1 MWRET
6 YRRCVDPEL
15 FLGTTAIQTL
25 MAEIASVDPETDPP
39 HLSVTLDEASS
50 WRNEQ
55 GSAYRELTDSADRT
69 EASETLAHAL
79 LRQSGPFASTLGAWL
94 QGMSAPGVF
103 EDEVHLTILALFADD
118 IGVGGP
124 RSSRYDAFKVLATQY
139 GRPELAVDADELA
152 AERSVRDHMFA
163 LPAALFAISRRSD
176 AFAPLIA
183 GIDVVLRSVGML
195 PCWEALRA
203 GEGAP
208 AEWAR
213 LDLAR
218 STGATDIAAPLDV
231 SRGVA
236 EKFCATDE
244 AARRQVAFGAAW
256 MLDALR
262 SWNELLLDEARAAL
276 HPQRAME
283 QLIRERAREG
293 AVYHQN
299 FRMGGGETLSEL
311 LKQAKTDPGPL
322 LTELAAT
329 RMVKPGNAERSS
341 LVNGLIGPKGPMFRV
356 FSADDVEVI
365 SKWIDSLADS
375 EPEPVPPSAARVPGA
390 LAPGLLDRTAEEGV
404 VPADIREAY
413 FVLQGRVLAPGT
425 RDFALRY
432 VNRWLARAK
441 RSLGR
446 TDRSL
451 PEQWTSAGLRPW
463 LLDMHD
469 KHGVEFETGRSG
481 DLPTREQVI
490 DETLQLAPLTLIDGS
505 WLQGFTDAGLA
516 TSRYGFPLFETYWD
530 ELGNGDIELNHPKI
544 YRDVLREMGIDL
556 APTGSREFAY
566 DTRFREESLER
577 PVYWLC
583 LGKLPHTFM
592 SEILGMNLAMELSGV
607 GGSYRTARRFL
618 KHYGFSTHFVDLH
631 NTIDNVS
638 TGHSA
643 WAADAIDTHMRT
655 VSKLSTPAES
665 AAEWER
671 IRIGYESLAPLP
683 SSTIADRIGDR
694 FLTTPWKPRSQGGSL
709 FHHAPVEVS

>member
-1 MWRET
+1 MTE
-6 YRRCVDPEL
+6 
-15 FLGTTAIQTL
+15 A
-25 MAEIASVDPETDPP
+25 ASVDPETDPP
-39 HLSVTLDEASS
+39 NLAVTLDEAAS
-50 WRNEQ
+50 WRDEQ
-55 GSAYRELTDSADRT
+55 VGAYRQLTDSADR
-69 EASETLAHAL
+69 AGVSETLVQAL
-79 LRQSGPFASTLGAWL
+79 LRQSGPLASTLGTWL

-103 EDEVHLTILALFADD
+103 EDEVHLRILALFADD

-124 RSSRYDAFKVLATQY
+124 RSSRYDAFKVVATQH
-139 GRPELAVDADELA
+139 GCPELAVEADELA
-152 AERSVRDHMFA
+152 AERLVRDHMFA
-163 LPAALFAISRRSD
+163 LPAALYAISRRSD
-176 AFAPLIA
+176 VFAPVIT
-183 GIDVVLRSVGML
+183 GIDVLLRSVGML
-195 PCWEALRA
+195 PCWEGLR
-203 GEGAP
+203 GSEGAP
-208 AEWAR
+208 AMWAR

-218 STGATDIAAPLDV
+218 STGATDIADPLDV
-231 SRGVA
+231 SRDVA
-236 EKFCATDE
+236 EKFGATGE
-244 AARRQVAFGAAW
+244 ATRRQVAFGAAW

-262 SWNELLLDEARAAL
+262 SWNELLLDEAGAAL
-276 HPQRAME
+276 HPRRAME

-299 FRMGGGETLSEL
+299 FRMSGGDTLSEL
-311 LKQAKTDPGPL
+311 LERAKTDPGPL
-322 LTELAAT
+322 LKELAAT

-375 EPEPVPPSAARVPGA
+375 EPEPALQPPTKVPSAPASGV
-390 LAPGLLDRTAEEGV
+390 LDRMTEDGV

-413 FVLQGRVLAPGT
+413 FVLQGRALAPAT

-432 VNRWLARAK
+432 VKRWLGQAK

-446 TDRSL
+446 RERSL
-451 PEQWTSAGLRPW
+451 PEQWTPAGLRPW

-469 KHGVEFETGRSG
+469 EHGAEFETGRSG
-481 DLPTREQVI
+481 DMPTREQVI

-516 TSRYGFPLFETYWD
+516 TTRYGFPLFETYWD
-530 ELGNGDIELNHPKI
+530 ELGNGEIELNHPRI
-544 YRDVLREMGIDL
+544 YRDVLREMGIEL

-566 DTRFREESLER
+566 DTRFREESLAR

-592 SEILGMNLAMELSGV
+592 PEILGMNLAMELSGV

-655 VSKLSTPAES
+655 MSKLSTPAEC

-671 IRIGYESLAPLP
+671 VRIGYESLAPLP

-694 FLTTPWKPRSQGGSL
+694 FLSTPWKPRSQGGSL
-709 FHHAPVEVS
+709 FHHAPVGVS

>member
-6 YRRCVDPEL
+6 YRRCVDPEI
-15 FLGTTAIQTL
+15 FLGTTAIKTL
-25 MAEIASVDPETDPP
+25 MAEVASVDPETDAPN
-39 HLSVTLDEASS
+39 LDVTLHEASS

-55 GSAYRELTDSADRT
+55 GSAYRELADSADLA
-69 EASETLAHAL
+69 EASRTLAHAL
-79 LRQSGPFASTLGAWL
+79 LRQSGPLASTLGTWL

-103 EDEVHLTILALFADD
+103 EDEVHLRILALFADD

-124 RSSRYDAFKVLATQY
+124 RSSRYDAFKGLAAQY

-152 AERSVRDHMFA
+152 AERPVRDHMFA
-163 LPAALFAISRRSD
+163 LPAALFAVSRRSD
-176 AFAPLIA
+176 EFAAVIA

-195 PCWEALRA
+195 PCWQALRA
-203 GEGAP
+203 SDGAP

-213 LDLAR
+213 LDLAQ
-218 STGATDIAAPLDV
+218 STGATGIEAPLDL

-236 EKFCATDE
+236 EKFCATGE
-244 AARRQVAFGAAW
+244 TARRQVAFGAAW

-299 FRMGGGETLSEL
+299 FRMDGGESLSEL
-311 LKQAKTDPGPL
+311 LERAKTDPGPL
-322 LTELAAT
+322 LMKLAAT

-356 FSADDVEVI
+356 FSAADVEVI
-365 SKWIDSLADS
+365 STWIDSLADS
-375 EPEPVPPSAARVPGA
+375 EPEPTPPPAARVPSA
-390 LAPGLLDRTAEEGV
+390 PAPGLIDRTAEAGV
-404 VPADIREAY
+404 VPADVREAY

-432 VNRWLARAK
+432 VNHWLARAK

-451 PEQWTSAGLRPW
+451 PERWTSAGMRPW

-481 DLPTREQVI
+481 DMPTREQVI

-516 TSRYGFPLFETYWD
+516 TTRYGFPLFETYWD

-544 YRDVLREMGIDL
+544 YRDVLREMGIEL

-566 DTRFREESLER
+566 DARFREESLER

-592 SEILGMNLAMELSGV
+592 PEILGMNLAMELSGV

-665 AAEWER
+665 ATEWER
-671 IRIGYESLAPLP
+671 VRIGYESLAPLP
-683 SSTIADRIGDR
+683 SSTVADRIGDR
-694 FLTTPWKPRSQGGSL
+694 FRTTPWKPRSQGGSL
-709 FHHAPVEVS
+709 FHHAPVGVS

>member
-1 MWRET
+1 
-6 YRRCVDPEL
+6 
-15 FLGTTAIQTL
+15 
-25 MAEIASVDPETDPP
+25 MAEVASVDPETDPP
-39 HLSVTLDEASS
+39 NLSVTLDEVSS
-50 WRNEQ
+50 WSDEQ
-55 GSAYRELTDSADRT
+55 GSAYRELTNSVDRT

-79 LRQSGPFASTLGAWL
+79 LRQSGPLASTLGAWL

-103 EDEVHLTILALFADD
+103 EDEVHLRILALFADD

-152 AERSVRDHMFA
+152 AERPIRDHMFA
-163 LPAALFAISRRSD
+163 LPATLFAISRRSD
-176 AFAPLIA
+176 EFAPLIA
-183 GIDVVLRSVGML
+183 GIDLVMRSVGML

-203 GEGAP
+203 SEGAP

-218 STGATDIAAPLDV
+218 STGATDISAPLDV

-236 EKFCATDE
+236 EKFCATGE
-244 AARRQVAFGAAW
+244 AARRQVELGAAW
-256 MLDALR
+256 TLDALR

-299 FRMGGGETLSEL
+299 FRMGGGDTLSEL
-311 LKQAKTDPGPL
+311 LERAKSDPGPL
-322 LTELAAT
+322 LKELAAT

-375 EPEPVPPSAARVPGA
+375 EPQPALPPAARVPS
-390 LAPGLLDRTAEEGV
+390 APAPDVLDKTVEDGV

-413 FVLQGRVLAPGT
+413 FVLQGRVLAPAT
-425 RDFALRY
+425 RDFAIRY
-432 VNRWLARAK
+432 VNRWLVRAK

-451 PEQWTSAGLRPW
+451 PEQWTPAGLRPW

-481 DLPTREQVI
+481 DMPSREQVV

-505 WLQGFTDAGLA
+505 WLQGFTDGGLA
-516 TSRYGFPLFETYWD
+516 TSRFGFPLFETYWD

-544 YRDVLREMGIDL
+544 YRDVLREMGIEL

-592 SEILGMNLAMELSGV
+592 PEILGMNLAMELSGV

-655 VSKLSTPAES
+655 VSKLSTPAEF

-671 IRIGYESLAPLP
+671 VRIGYESLAPLP

-694 FLTTPWKPRSQGGSL
+694 FLKTPWKPRSQGGSL
-709 FHHAPVEVS
+709 FHHAPVGVS

>member
-6 YRRCVDPEL
+6 YRRCVDPEI
-15 FLGTTAIQTL
+15 FLDTTAIQTL
-25 MAEIASVDPETDPP
+25 MAEVASVDPEADPP
-39 HLSVTLDEASS
+39 NLSATLDEASS
-50 WRNEQ
+50 WQNEQ
-55 GSAYRELTDSADRT
+55 RSVYQELAEAADRG
-69 EASETLAHAL
+69 ESSETLAHAL
-79 LRQSGPFASTLGAWL
+79 LRQSGPLASTLGAWL

-103 EDEVHLTILALFADD
+103 EDEVHLKILALFADD

-124 RSSRYDAFKVLATQY
+124 RSSRYDAFKILAARC

-152 AERSVRDHMFA
+152 AERRVRDHMFA
-163 LPAALFAISRRSD
+163 LPAALFAISRRGD
-176 AFAPLIA
+176 AFAPLIV
-183 GIDVVLRSVGML
+183 GIDVVLRSIGVL
-195 PCWEALRA
+195 PCWAALRA
-203 GEGAP
+203 GDGAP
-208 AEWAR
+208 AEVTR
-213 LDLAR
+213 LDLGR
-218 STGATDIAAPLDV
+218 PTGATDVVSPLDT
-231 SRGVA
+231 SRDLA
-236 EKFCATDE
+236 EKFSATGAD
-244 AARRQVAFGAAW
+244 ARRQVAFGAAW
-256 MLDALR
+256 MLHALR
-262 SWNELLLDEARAAL
+262 SWNELVVEEARAAL

-283 QLIRERAREG
+283 ELIRERAREG

-299 FRMGGGETLSEL
+299 FRMAGGETLSEL
-311 LKQAKTDPGPL
+311 LERAKTDPGPL
-322 LTELAAT
+322 LKELAAT

-341 LVNGLIGPKGPMFRV
+341 LVNGLIGPKGPMFRI

-365 SKWIDSLADS
+365 SKWIDSLADLD
-375 EPEPVPPSAARVPGA
+375 PEPPPPAARVPVA
-390 LAPGLLDRTAEEGV
+390 PSPGLLDRTVEEGV

-425 RDFALRY
+425 RDFALLY
-432 VNRWLARAK
+432 VNRWLAWAK

-451 PEQWTSAGLRPW
+451 PERWTSAGLRPW

-481 DLPTREQVI
+481 SMPTREQIV

-505 WLQGFTDAGLA
+505 WLQGFTDARLA
-516 TSRYGFPLFETYWD
+516 TTRYGFPLFETYWD
-530 ELGNGDIELNHPKI
+530 ELGNGDIEINHPKI
-544 YRDVLREMGIDL
+544 YRDVLREMGIEL

-566 DTRFREESLER
+566 DPRFREESLER

-583 LGKLPHTFM
+583 LGKLPQTFLP
-592 SEILGMNLAMELSGV
+592 EILGMNLAMELSGV

-655 VSKLSTPAES
+655 VSNLSTPAEF

-671 IRIGYESLAPLP
+671 VRIGYESLAPLP

-694 FLTTPWKPRSQGGSL
+694 FHKTPWKSRSHGGSL

>member
-1 MWRET
+1 MWREA
-6 YRRCVDPEL
+6 YRRCVDPEI
-15 FLGTTAIQTL
+15 FLSTTAIQTL
-25 MAEIASVDPETDPP
+25 MAEVASFDFGTDPP
-39 HLSVTLDEASS
+39 DLSVTLAEASS
-50 WRNEQ
+50 WRDGQ
-55 GSAYRELTDSADRT
+55 GIAYDELTDTADRAGT
-69 EASETLAHAL
+69 SAALAHAL
-79 LRQSGPFASTLGAWL
+79 FRQSGPLASTLGVWL

-103 EDEVHLTILALFADD
+103 EDEVHLRILALFADD

-124 RSSRYDAFKVLATQY
+124 RSSRHDAFKGLATRY
-139 GRPELAVDADELA
+139 GRPELAVDGDELA
-152 AERSVRDHMFA
+152 ADRTVRDHMFA
-163 LPAALFAISRRSD
+163 LPATLFAISRRCD

-195 PCWEALRA
+195 PAWGALRA
-203 GEGAP
+203 SDGAP

-213 LDLAR
+213 LDLSV
-218 STGATDIAAPLDV
+218 STGATDIGAPLDV
-231 SRGVA
+231 SREVA
-236 EKFCATDE
+236 EKFGAGGE
-244 AARRQVAFGAAW
+244 AVRLRVAAGAAW
-256 MLDALR
+256 ALDALR
-262 SWNELLLDEARAAL
+262 SWDGLLLDEARAAL

-299 FRMGGGETLSEL
+299 FRLAGGETLSAL
-311 LKQAKTDPGPL
+311 LERAKTDPEPL
-322 LTELAAT
+322 LKELAAT
-329 RMVKPGNAERSS
+329 RMVKPGNAARSS

-365 SKWIDSLADS
+365 SQWIDSLADS
-375 EPEPVPPSAARVPGA
+375 EPEPVPSPAARVPS
-390 LAPGLLDRTAEEGV
+390 APDPGVLDLDAEDGV
-404 VPADIREAY
+404 VPADVREAY
-413 FVLQGRVLAPGT
+413 FVLQGRVLAPAT
-425 RDFALRY
+425 RDFAVRY
-432 VNRWLARAK
+432 VRRWLARAK

-451 PEQWTSAGLRPW
+451 PEHWTPAGLRPW

-469 KHGVEFETGRSG
+469 KHGAEFETSRSG
-481 DLPTREQVI
+481 SMPTREQVV

-516 TSRYGFPLFETYWD
+516 TTRYGFPLFETYWD
-530 ELGNGDIELNHPKI
+530 ELGNGDIEINHPKI
-544 YRDVLREMGIDL
+544 YRDVLREMGIEL

-566 DTRFREESLER
+566 DDRFREESLER

-583 LGKLPHTFM
+583 LGKLPRTFLP
-592 SEILGMNLAMELSGV
+592 EILGMNLAMELSGV
-607 GGSYRTARRFL
+607 GGSYRTARGFL

-643 WAADAIDTHMRT
+643 WAADAIDTHLRA
-655 VSKLSTPAES
+655 VSKGSTPAEF

-671 IRIGYESLAPLP
+671 VRIGYESLAPLP

-694 FLTTPWKPRSQGGSL
+694 FLTTPWKPRSHGGSL
-709 FHHAPVEVS
+709 FHHAPVGVS